1 MMVYGISKGIQASA
15 RPMPKMVQRGLASA
29 AGGSGF
35 EDDRIPRMM
44 SGPQREMIKKATLD
58 ASAFGANQKSMADRI
73 FYAVPAQ
80 SESEIRSDLKTAHRL
95 VAHYGW
101 DDLTWNHISSRCGGE
116 EDEEDC
122 CDLDSSTYLIT
133 PGGMHFSEVRE
144 YDFVFD
150 SIQESGNVIHSGIY
164 AARPD
169 VRCIIHIHTPAIMA
183 MSCIEEPFRFLVQ
196 DAAIFYNR
204 IGYHMYEGMH
214 STDEEKES
222 IARNLGKDGIALIMQ
237 NHGATIVGRSIQEA
251 FVRTYYLDRCCR
263 VQLDAMATGS
273 KLIECS
279 PDLLQHAQQQMET
292 IIPSGRYEWSALKRL
307 VDR

>member
-1 MMVYGISKGIQASA
+1 
-15 RPMPKMVQRGLASA
+15 
-29 AGGSGF
+29 
-35 EDDRIPRMM
+35 MM
-44 SGPQREMIKKATLD
+44 SGPQREMIKKANVAE
-58 ASAFGANQKSMADRI
+58 ASSFSANQKSMADRI
-73 FYAVPAQ
+73 FYAIPAS

-101 DDLTWNHISSRCGGE
+101 DDLTWNHISSRCSS
-116 EDEEDC
+116 EDNEEDC
-122 CDLDSSTYLIT
+122 CDL
-133 PGGMHFSEVRE
+133 VRE

-150 SIQESGNVIHSGIY
+150 SIAESGNVIHSGIY
-164 AARPD
+164 AERPD

-183 MSCIEEPFRFLVQ
+183 ISCIEEPFRFLVQ
-196 DAAIFYNR
+196 DSAIFYNR
-204 IGYHMYEGMH
+204 LGYHSYEGMH

-222 IARNLGKDGIALIMQ
+222 IARNLGKDGVALIMR

-251 FVRTYYLDRCCR
+251 FVRTYYLNRCCQ

-279 PDLLQHAQQQMET
+279 PDLLQHAQQQIEEV
-292 IIPSGRYEWSALKRL
+292 IPSGRYEWAALKRL